1 VTRSLRGDGAEDV
14 HPGGAPRRPDRRDHP
29 EDGGGH
35 HVQGELAEG
44 DAQHVDA
51 IVGQHP
57 LQRLADRELAVA
69 KLIAQGKTNH
79 EISRELFIS
88 VATVKAYVSRLLSK
102 LELNNRVQVAP
113 LVHDAALD

>member
-1 VTRSLRGDGAEDV
+1 VTRSLPGDGAEDV

-35 HVQGELAEG
+35 HVQG
-44 DAQHVDA
+44 
-51 IVGQHP
+51 
-57 LQRLADRELAVA
+57 ELAVA

-102 LELNNRVQVAP
+102 LELSNRVQVAL

>member
-1 VTRSLRGDGAEDV
+1 MMSYVAGADPVRHKARES
-14 HPGGAPRRPDRRDHP
+14 
-29 EDGGGH
+29 
-35 HVQGELAEG
+35 
-44 DAQHVDA
+44 
-51 IVGQHP
+51 

-102 LELNNRVQVAP
+102 LELNNRVQVAL

>member
-1 VTRSLRGDGAEDV
+1 M
-14 HPGGAPRRPDRRDHP
+14 
-29 EDGGGH
+29 
-35 HVQGELAEG
+35 
-44 DAQHVDA
+44 
-51 IVGQHP
+51 
-57 LQRLADRELAVA
+57 A

-102 LELNNRVQVAP
+102 LELNNRVQVAL

>member
-1 VTRSLRGDGAEDV
+1 MIVERSTAHRSAASLMV
-14 HPGGAPRRPDRRDHP
+14 VSPRSSCSQISYFCS
-29 EDGGGH
+29 G
-35 HVQGELAEG
+35 
-44 DAQHVDA
+44 
-51 IVGQHP
+51 
-57 LQRLADRELAVA
+57 LADRELAVA

-102 LELNNRVQVAP
+102 LELNNRVQVAL